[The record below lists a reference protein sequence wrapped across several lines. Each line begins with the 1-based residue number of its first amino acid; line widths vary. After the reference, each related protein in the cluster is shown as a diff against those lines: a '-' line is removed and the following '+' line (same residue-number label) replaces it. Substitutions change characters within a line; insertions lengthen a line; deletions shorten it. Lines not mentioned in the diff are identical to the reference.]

1 MLSPS
6 LVIGGRSASLVIAF
20 FGISV
25 NSAVSQVEISEAT
38 PSGEGLGK
46 AGPGRIVID
55 HLRQSPFAR
64 PDLGAPGVRSLPSSI
79 TLWCADR
86 LARNRKIPSTRIAVR
101 QVVRGQP

>member
-64 PDLGAPGVRSLPSSI
+64 LALGASGCDPLPSSI
-79 TLWCADR
+79 TLWWADR
-86 LARNRKIPSTRIAVR
+86 LARSRKIPSTRIAVR